1 MKDNQSFGGEDERE
15 ESDENDLENI
25 CDSLRDDLLS
35 DQMSD
40 CASLP
45 ANAVDRDI
53 QAKPIANLG
62 EPQQTADQPELK
74 SPSFPTLTNNCNLQQ
89 PQLTCKIN
97 VNISANILQ
106 GCQSEPPKIN
116 VNTSNDKSSAKTQ
129 EESKQLELMMGLPR
143 LKKIGTANPH
153 ISVNQL
159 YQTDQA
165 LEKD

>member
-45 ANAVDRDI
+45 ANAVVDRDI

-62 EPQQTADQPELK
+62 GEPQQTAD
-74 SPSFPTLTNNCNLQQ
+74 
-89 PQLTCKIN
+89 
-97 VNISANILQ
+97 
-106 GCQSEPPKIN
+106 
-116 VNTSNDKSSAKTQ
+116 
-129 EESKQLELMMGLPR
+129 
-143 LKKIGTANPH
+143 
-153 ISVNQL
+153 
-159 YQTDQA
+159 
-165 LEKD
+165 